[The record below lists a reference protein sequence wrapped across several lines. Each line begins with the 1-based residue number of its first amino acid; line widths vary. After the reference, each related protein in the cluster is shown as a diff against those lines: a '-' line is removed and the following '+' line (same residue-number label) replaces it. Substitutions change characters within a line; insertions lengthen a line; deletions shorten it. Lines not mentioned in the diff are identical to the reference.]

1 MTPPTHAPVY
11 LDHHATTPLDP
22 RVFEAMRPW
31 LEGGPAG
38 RFGNPSSRQHAF
50 GEAASTAVEQARA
63 QLAALLDVSPH
74 DVIFTSGATEAN
86 NLAIKGTLLSRRG
99 EPTGRL
105 VTSTAEHR
113 ATLDPARSLS
123 RRSVPVT
130 FLPVDPL
137 GRISLTELDSALTDV
152 LTSTTASDTRLVS
165 LLAASNEV
173 GTLAPLAEIAD
184 LCRRRGVPFH
194 TDACAAVG
202 HLPCA
207 APAYGADLL
216 SLSAHKFYGP
226 QGIGALIV
234 RDGARPLVPQIEG
247 GGHEQHLRSG
257 TLPVALI
264 VGMGAAAAIAQ
275 SELPSE
281 QTRLATLRDHLWA
294 RLHTL
299 VPDLI
304 RNGDPVHTLA
314 GTLNIAVPDVDGDR
328 LLAAITDLAVSS
340 GAACSSRDPEPSH
353 VLRAMGLSEQLAK
366 ASLRLSLGRFTTLA
380 EIDFAANSLAQ
391 TIRQLRGNHGRP

>member
-1 MTPPTHAPVY
+1 MTPPPHAPVY

-63 QLAALLDVSPH
+63 QLAALLDVSPL

-86 NLAIKGTLLSRRG
+86 NLALKGTLLSRRG

-123 RRSVPVT
+123 RRGVPVT

-137 GRISLTELDSALTDV
+137 GRISLAELDSALA
-152 LTSTTASDTRLVS
+152 STPASETRLVS
-165 LLAASNEV
+165 LLAANNEV
-173 GTLAPLAEIAD
+173 GTLAPLAEITD
-184 LCRRRGVPFH
+184 LCRRRGVSFH

-202 HLPCA
+202 HFPCD

-234 RDGARPLVPQIEG
+234 REGVRPLVPQIEG
-247 GGHEQHLRSG
+247 GGHERHLRSG
-257 TLPVALI
+257 SLPVALI

-281 QTRLATLRDHLWA
+281 QTQLAALRDHLWA

-304 RNGDPVHTLA
+304 RNGDPVHTLP
-314 GTLNIAVPDVDGDR
+314 GTLNISVPDVDGDR

-366 ASLRLSLGRFTTLA
+366 ASLRLSLGRFTTRA

-391 TIRQLRGNHGRP
+391 TIRQLRGHPGRP